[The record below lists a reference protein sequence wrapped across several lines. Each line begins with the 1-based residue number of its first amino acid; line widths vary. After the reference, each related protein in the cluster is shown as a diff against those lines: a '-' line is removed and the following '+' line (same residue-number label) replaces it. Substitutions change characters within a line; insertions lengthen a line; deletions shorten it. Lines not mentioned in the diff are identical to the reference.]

1 MNVTDVMKTPQFW
14 LLFGTSTLLCTG
26 GMGLMS
32 VVKLIIQNM
41 LTHTMSLLTT
51 LVLIEDLCH
60 IRLEDGTVS
69 VNAI

>member
-1 MNVTDVMKTPQFW
+1 MA
-14 LLFGTSTLLCTG
+14 TG

-41 LTHTMSLLTT
+41 LTHTMSLLNT